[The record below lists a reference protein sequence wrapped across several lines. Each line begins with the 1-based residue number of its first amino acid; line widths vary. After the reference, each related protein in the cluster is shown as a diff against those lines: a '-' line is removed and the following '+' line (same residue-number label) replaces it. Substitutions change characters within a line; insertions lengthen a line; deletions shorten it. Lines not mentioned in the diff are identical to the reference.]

1 MLLNVV
7 LKMILKYL
15 NSLIFYLSV
24 KKVERD
30 SNLKWQ
36 TPELMETWTEVNY
49 TICVS
54 THEVNNLNQ

>member
-1 MLLNVV
+1 MNG
-7 LKMILKYL
+7 
-15 NSLIFYLSV
+15 LIFYLSV

-30 SNLKWQ
+30 SNLKWK

-54 THEVNNLNQ
+54 THEVNNLTQ